1 MFMQILGDRAG
12 GRAFGYPGATPE
24 LLTRTWF
31 PILQQ
36 LDIEDFTGNCK
47 QITRSNNHCLSTQNL
62 HCEIRRARELS
73 TSVNRLLFIQP
84 NFV

>member
-36 LDIEDFTGNCK
+36 LDIQRILLVTASRLPD
-47 QITRSNNHCLSTQNL
+47 
-62 HCEIRRARELS
+62 RAIIAYQHR
-73 TSVNRLLFIQP
+73 TYTAK
-84 NFV
+84 